1 MVEMGDRHRVSV
13 MATHTSGT
21 SKPRRMPRPR
31 NHQEPGPGRSS
42 SGHVEPGEQ
51 PLFRLAAALGIAGLV
66 LVLVM
71 EVFLHPSRAHPNDSP
86 AAFREYAAS
95 DAFTSIHIGDFIGT
109 LCIVLAFVALYRV
122 LSRQRGWPG
131 AFATV
136 GVVSALLVA
145 AIFAVQ
151 MAVDGVAL
159 KAAVDA
165 WVNAPPAEAPS
176 AFRVADG
183 IRDMEKGLS
192 GFFQITNGVALLG
205 LGLSIAL
212 GRCYPRWLGIVGA
225 VAGIGTLFGGWMTAH
240 TGFSMAASRFS
251 LPTVVLLAVFVVG
264 VCVQMWRDAAI
275 EQRSAGQTVAPTSA

>member
-1 MVEMGDRHRVSV
+1 
-13 MATHTSGT
+13 
-21 SKPRRMPRPR
+21 
-31 NHQEPGPGRSS
+31 
-42 SGHVEPGEQ
+42 
-51 PLFRLAAALGIAGLV
+51 LFRLAAALGVAGLL

-71 EVFLHPSRAHPNDSP
+71 EVFLHPHKAHPNDSP

-109 LCIVLAFVALYRV
+109 LCMVLAFVALYRL
-122 LSRQRGWPG
+122 LSRQRGWAG

-136 GVVSALLVA
+136 GVVSAVLVA

-159 KAAVDA
+159 KAAVDS
-165 WVNAPPAEAPS
+165 WVNAPAEEASS

-183 IRDMEKGLS
+183 IRETEKGLS

-205 LGLSIAL
+205 LGLSIAV
-212 GRCYPRWLGIVGA
+212 GRFYPRWLGIVGA
-225 VAGIGTLFGGWMTAH
+225 LAGIGAFFGGWMTAH

-251 LPTVVLLAVFVVG
+251 LPTVVLLAVFVIG
-264 VCVQMWRDAAI
+264 VSVLMWRDAGTEDRNA
-275 EQRSAGQTVAPTSA
+275 RQTVPSTLA

>member
-1 MVEMGDRHRVSV
+1 
-13 MATHTSGT
+13 
-21 SKPRRMPRPR
+21 
-31 NHQEPGPGRSS
+31 
-42 SGHVEPGEQ
+42 
-51 PLFRLAAALGIAGLV
+51 LFRLAAALGASGLV
-66 LVLVM
+66 LVLIM

-122 LSRQRGWPG
+122 LNRQGGWAG

-136 GVVSALLVA
+136 GVVSAVLVA

-165 WVNAPPAEAPS
+165 WVNAPAAEASS
-176 AFRVADG
+176 AFRVAEG
-183 IRDMEKGLS
+183 IRDTEKGLS
-192 GFFQITNGVALLG
+192 GFFQLTNGVALLG

-212 GRCYPRWLGIVGA
+212 GRFYPRWLGVVGA
-225 VAGIGTLFGGWMTAH
+225 LAGLGALFGGWMTAH

-264 VCVQMWRDAAI
+264 VCFLMWRDAAT
-275 EQRSAGQTVAPTSA
+275 EDRSVGRTVPSTSA